1 MKSFPYNFKQIFGT
15 ISFVSGKGFIAM
27 KKWMADRRLILG
39 ILIAHLLLFFTFE
52 DKSVFWYIFTASM
65 LVLISYSIIH
75 EEIEDNAPTFSYLS
89 LGIASGLGLFGLFW
103 IGSSLFDLLNIPI
116 SGQISRLYN
125 RFSPDIFWH
134 YLVLVL
140 IIAPGE
146 EIFWRGFIQ
155 KRLNKHFGMKL
166 SIGIS
171 VFLYASVHLY
181 SGEFILVL
189 AAIIAGLAWS
199 ILYTWKR
206 SLPLVIVSHI
216 VFDLLLFV
224 FLPLR

>member
-1 MKSFPYNFKQIFGT
+1 
-15 ISFVSGKGFIAM
+15 M

-52 DKSVFWYIFTASM
+52 DKTVFWYIFTASM

-75 EEIEDNAPTFSYLS
+75 EEVEDNASTLSYFSV
-89 LGIASGLGLFGLFW
+89 GIASGLGLFGIFW
-103 IGSSLFDLLNIPI
+103 LGSSLIDLLNLPF
-116 SGQISRLYN
+116 SSQISRLYS
-125 RFSPDIFWH
+125 RFSPEIFWQ

-155 KRLNKHFGMKL
+155 KRLNKHFSVKM
-166 SIGIS
+166 SIGLS

-181 SGEFILVL
+181 SGEFILVI

-199 ILYTWKR
+199 ILYAWKR

-224 FLPLR
+224 FIPLH

>member
-1 MKSFPYNFKQIFGT
+1 MKN
-15 ISFVSGKGFIAM
+15 
-27 KKWMADRRLILG
+27 WMADRRLIIG

-52 DKSVFWYIFTASM
+52 DKDVFWYIFTASM

-75 EEIEDNAPTFSYLS
+75 EEIEDNTSTLTYLT

-103 IGSSLFDLLNIPI
+103 LGSFLIELLNLPFAN
-116 SGQISRLYN
+116 QISRLYS
-125 RFSPDIFWH
+125 RFSPDLFWH

-140 IIAPGE
+140 ILAPGE

-155 KRLNKHFGMKL
+155 KRLSKYFRMNM
-166 SIGIS
+166 SIGLS
-171 VFLYASVHLY
+171 VILYASVHFY

-199 ILYTWKR
+199 ILYAWKR

-224 FLPLR
+224 FIPLS

>member
-1 MKSFPYNFKQIFGT
+1 
-15 ISFVSGKGFIAM
+15 
-27 KKWMADRRLILG
+27 MADRRLILG

-52 DKSVFWYIFTASM
+52 DKDVFWYIFTASM
-65 LVLISYSIIH
+65 LILISYSIIH
-75 EEIEDNAPTFSYLS
+75 EEIEDNASTSSYLS
-89 LGIASGLGLFGLFW
+89 LGVLSGIGLFGLFW
-103 IGSSLFDLLNIPI
+103 LGSSMIEWLNIPF
-116 SGQISRLYN
+116 SGQISRLYS

-140 IIAPGE
+140 ILAPGE
-146 EIFWRGFIQ
+146 EIFWRGFVQ
-155 KRLNKHFGMKL
+155 KRLSNYFGVKITIVL
-166 SIGIS
+166 A
-171 VFLYASVHLY
+171 VLLYASVHLY

-189 AAIIAGLAWS
+189 AAVIAGFAWS
-199 ILYTWKR
+199 AMYAWKR

>member
-1 MKSFPYNFKQIFGT
+1 
-15 ISFVSGKGFIAM
+15 
-27 KKWMADRRLILG
+27 MADRRLILG

-52 DKSVFWYIFTASM
+52 DKTVFWYIFTASM

-75 EEIEDNAPTFSYLS
+75 EEVEDNASTLSYFSV
-89 LGIASGLGLFGLFW
+89 GIASGLGLFGIFW
-103 IGSSLFDLLNIPI
+103 LGSSLIDLLNLPF
-116 SGQISRLYN
+116 SSQISRLYS
-125 RFSPDIFWH
+125 RFSPEIFWQ

-155 KRLNKHFGMKL
+155 KRLNKHFSVKM
-166 SIGIS
+166 SIGLS

-181 SGEFILVL
+181 SGEFILVI

-199 ILYTWKR
+199 ILYAWKR

-216 VFDLLLFV
+216 VFDLLMFV
-224 FLPLR
+224 FIPLH

>member
-1 MKSFPYNFKQIFGT
+1 MKN
-15 ISFVSGKGFIAM
+15 
-27 KKWMADRRLILG
+27 WMADRRLLIG

-52 DKSVFWYIFTASM
+52 DKTVFWYIFTATM

-75 EEIEDNAPTFSYLS
+75 EEIEDNTSTFSYLS
-89 LGIASGLGLFGLFW
+89 IGIASGLGLFGLFW
-103 IGSSLFDLLNIPI
+103 LGSFLIDVLNLPF
-116 SGQISRLYN
+116 SSQITRLYN
-125 RFSPDIFWH
+125 QFSPDLFWH

-155 KRLNKHFGMKL
+155 KRLSKYFSTKMTVGL
-166 SIGIS
+166 S
-171 VFLYASVHLY
+171 VLLYASVHLW
-181 SGEFILVL
+181 SGQFILVL

-199 ILYTWKR
+199 ILYAWKR

>member
-1 MKSFPYNFKQIFGT
+1 
-15 ISFVSGKGFIAM
+15 
-27 KKWMADRRLILG
+27 MADRRLILG

-52 DKSVFWYIFTASM
+52 DKAVFWYIFTAAM
-65 LVLISYSIIH
+65 LILISYSIIH
-75 EEIEDNAPTFSYLS
+75 EEIEDNASTFSYLS
-89 LGIASGLGLFGLFW
+89 IGVLSGIGLFGLFW
-103 IGSSLFDLLNIPI
+103 LGSTMIELLNLPF
-116 SGQISRLYN
+116 SSQISRLYS

-146 EIFWRGFIQ
+146 EIFWRGFVQ
-155 KRLNKHFGMKL
+155 KRLHNHFGVKI
-166 SIGIS
+166 SIGLS
-171 VFLYASVHLY
+171 VLLYASVHLY

-199 ILYTWKR
+199 TLYAWKR
-206 SLPLVIVSHI
+206 SMPLVIVSHL

>member
-1 MKSFPYNFKQIFGT
+1 
-15 ISFVSGKGFIAM
+15 
-27 KKWMADRRLILG
+27 MADRRLIIG
-39 ILIAHLLLFFTFE
+39 VLIAHLLMFFTFE
-52 DKSVFWYIFTASM
+52 DKNVFWYIFTASM

-75 EEIEDNAPTFSYLS
+75 EEIEDNTSTLSYLT

-103 IGSSLFDLLNIPI
+103 LGSFLIELLNLPFAN
-116 SGQISRLYN
+116 QITRLYS
-125 RFSPDIFWH
+125 RFSPDLIWH

-140 IIAPGE
+140 ILAPGE

-155 KRLNKHFGMKL
+155 KRLSKYINVKMSIIL
-166 SIGIS
+166 SVI
-171 VFLYASVHLY
+171 LYASVHFY

-199 ILYTWKR
+199 ILYAWKR
-206 SLPLVIVSHI
+206 SMPLVIVSHI

-224 FLPLR
+224 FLPLN

>member
-1 MKSFPYNFKQIFGT
+1 M
-15 ISFVSGKGFIAM
+15 
-27 KKWMADRRLILG
+27 ILG

-52 DKSVFWYIFTASM
+52 DKTVFWYIFTASM

-75 EEIEDNAPTFSYLS
+75 EEVEDNASTLSYFSV
-89 LGIASGLGLFGLFW
+89 GIASGLGLFGIFW
-103 IGSSLFDLLNIPI
+103 LGSSLIDLLNLPF
-116 SGQISRLYN
+116 SSQISRLYS
-125 RFSPDIFWH
+125 RFSPEIFWQ

-155 KRLNKHFGMKL
+155 KRLNKHFSVKM
-166 SIGIS
+166 SIGLS

-181 SGEFILVL
+181 SGEFILVI

-199 ILYTWKR
+199 ILYAWKR

-216 VFDLLLFV
+216 VFDLLMFV
-224 FLPLR
+224 FIPLH

>member
-1 MKSFPYNFKQIFGT
+1 MKN
-15 ISFVSGKGFIAM
+15 
-27 KKWMADRRLILG
+27 WMADRRLILG

-52 DKSVFWYIFTASM
+52 DKAVFWYIFTASM
-65 LVLISYSIIH
+65 LVLISYSIIY
-75 EEIEDNAPTFSYLS
+75 EEIEDNAATLQYLS
-89 LGIASGLGLFGLFW
+89 LGIASGLGLYGLFW
-103 IGSSLFDLLNIPI
+103 MGSFLIDVLNLPL
-116 SGQISRLYN
+116 SNQISRLYS

-134 YLVLVL
+134 YIVLVL

-155 KRLNKHFGMKL
+155 KRLSKYFSMKMTIGL
-166 SIGIS
+166 S
-171 VFLYASVHLY
+171 VLLYTSVHFY

-189 AAIIAGLAWS
+189 AALIAGLAWS
-199 ILYTWKR
+199 ALYAWKR
-206 SLPLVIVSHI
+206 SMPLVIVSHI

>member
-1 MKSFPYNFKQIFGT
+1 
-15 ISFVSGKGFIAM
+15 
-27 KKWMADRRLILG
+27 MADRKLIIG
-39 ILIAHLLLFFTFE
+39 VLIAHLLMFFTFE
-52 DKSVFWYIFTASM
+52 DKNVFWYIFTASM

-75 EEIEDNAPTFSYLS
+75 EEIEDNTSTLSYLT

-103 IGSSLFDLLNIPI
+103 LGSFLIELLNLPFAN
-116 SGQISRLYN
+116 QITRLYS
-125 RFSPDIFWH
+125 RFSPDLIWH

-140 IIAPGE
+140 ILAPGE

-155 KRLNKHFGMKL
+155 KRLSKYINVKMSIIL
-166 SIGIS
+166 SVI
-171 VFLYASVHLY
+171 LYASVHFY

-199 ILYTWKR
+199 ILYAWKR
-206 SLPLVIVSHI
+206 SMPLVIVSHI

-224 FLPLR
+224 FLPLN

>member
-1 MKSFPYNFKQIFGT
+1 MKN
-15 ISFVSGKGFIAM
+15 
-27 KKWMADRRLILG
+27 WMADRRLILG

-52 DKSVFWYIFTASM
+52 DKDVFWYIFTASM

-75 EEIEDNAPTFSYLS
+75 EEIEDNASTLSYLT

-103 IGSSLFDLLNIPI
+103 LGSFLMEVLNLPFAN
-116 SGQISRLYN
+116 QVSRLYS
-125 RFSPDIFWH
+125 RFSPDLFWH

-140 IIAPGE
+140 ILAPGE

-155 KRLNKHFGMKL
+155 KRLSKYFSMKM
-166 SIGIS
+166 SIGLS
-171 VFLYASVHLY
+171 VLLYASVHLY

-199 ILYTWKR
+199 ILYAWKR
-206 SLPLVIVSHI
+206 SMPLVIVSHI

-224 FLPLR
+224 FIPLS

>member
-1 MKSFPYNFKQIFGT
+1 M
-15 ISFVSGKGFIAM
+15 
-27 KKWMADRRLILG
+27 ILG

-52 DKSVFWYIFTASM
+52 DKTVFWYIFTASM

-75 EEIEDNAPTFSYLS
+75 EEVEDNASTLSYFSV
-89 LGIASGLGLFGLFW
+89 GIASGLGLFGLFW
-103 IGSSLFDLLNIPI
+103 LGSSLIDLLNLPF
-116 SGQISRLYN
+116 SSQISRLYS
-125 RFSPDIFWH
+125 RFSPEIFWQ

-155 KRLNKHFGMKL
+155 KRLNKHFSVKM
-166 SIGIS
+166 SIGLS

-181 SGEFILVL
+181 SGESILVI

-199 ILYTWKR
+199 ILYAWKR

-224 FLPLR
+224 FIPLH

>member
-1 MKSFPYNFKQIFGT
+1 MKN
-15 ISFVSGKGFIAM
+15 
-27 KKWMADRRLILG
+27 WMADRRLILG

-52 DKSVFWYIFTASM
+52 DKDVFWYIFTASM

-75 EEIEDNAPTFSYLS
+75 EEIEDNTSTLTYLTV
-89 LGIASGLGLFGLFW
+89 GVASGLGLFGFFW
-103 IGSSLFDLLNIPI
+103 LGSFLIEMLNLPI
-116 SGQISRLYN
+116 ANQISRLYS
-125 RFSPDIFWH
+125 RFSPELFWH

-140 IIAPGE
+140 ILAPGE

-155 KRLNKHFGMKL
+155 KRLSKYFSMKV
-166 SIGIS
+166 SIGLS
-171 VFLYASVHLY
+171 VMLYASVHFY

-199 ILYTWKR
+199 TLYAWKR

-224 FLPLR
+224 FIPLS

>member
-1 MKSFPYNFKQIFGT
+1 
-15 ISFVSGKGFIAM
+15 
-27 KKWMADRRLILG
+27 MADRRLILG

-52 DKSVFWYIFTASM
+52 DKDVFWYIFTASM

-75 EEIEDNAPTFSYLS
+75 EEIEDNTSTLTYLT
-89 LGIASGLGLFGLFW
+89 LGVASGLGLFGLFW
-103 IGSSLFDLLNIPI
+103 LGSFLIELLNLPFAN
-116 SGQISRLYN
+116 QISRLYN
-125 RFSPDIFWH
+125 RFSPDLFWH

-140 IIAPGE
+140 ILAPGE

-155 KRLNKHFGMKL
+155 KRLSKYFSLKMTISL
-166 SIGIS
+166 S
-171 VFLYASVHLY
+171 VLLYGSVHLY

-199 ILYTWKR
+199 ILYAWKR
-206 SLPLVIVSHI
+206 SMPLVIVSHI

-224 FLPLR
+224 FIPLS

>member
-1 MKSFPYNFKQIFGT
+1 MKT
-15 ISFVSGKGFIAM
+15 L
-27 KKWMADRRLILG
+27 MADRRLILG

-52 DKSVFWYIFTASM
+52 DKAVFWYIFTAAM
-65 LVLISYSIIH
+65 LILISYSIIH
-75 EEIEDNAPTFSYLS
+75 EEIEDNTSTFSYLS
-89 LGIASGLGLFGLFW
+89 IGVLSGIGLFGLFW
-103 IGSSLFDLLNIPI
+103 LGSTMIELLNLPF
-116 SGQISRLYN
+116 SSQISRLYS
-125 RFSPDIFWH
+125 RFSPDLFWH

-146 EIFWRGFIQ
+146 EIFWRGFVQ
-155 KRLNKHFGMKL
+155 KRLHNHFGVKI
-166 SIGIS
+166 SIGLS
-171 VFLYASVHLY
+171 VLLYASVHLY

-199 ILYTWKR
+199 TLYAWKR
-206 SLPLVIVSHI
+206 SMPLVIVSHL

>member
-1 MKSFPYNFKQIFGT
+1 M
-15 ISFVSGKGFIAM
+15 
-27 KKWMADRRLILG
+27 ILG

-52 DKSVFWYIFTASM
+52 DKTVFWYIFTASM

-75 EEIEDNAPTFSYLS
+75 EEVEDNASTLSYFSV
-89 LGIASGLGLFGLFW
+89 GIASGLGLFGIFW
-103 IGSSLFDLLNIPI
+103 LGSSLIDLLNLPF
-116 SGQISRLYN
+116 SSQISRLYS
-125 RFSPDIFWH
+125 RFSPEIFWQ

-155 KRLNKHFGMKL
+155 KRLNKHFSVKM
-166 SIGIS
+166 SIGLS

-181 SGEFILVL
+181 SGEFILVI

-199 ILYTWKR
+199 ILYAWKR

-224 FLPLR
+224 FIPLH

>member
-1 MKSFPYNFKQIFGT
+1 MKT
-15 ISFVSGKGFIAM
+15 
-27 KKWMADRRLILG
+27 WHADRRLIFG
-39 ILIAHLLLFFTFE
+39 ILIAHFLLFFTFD
-52 DKSVFWYIFTASM
+52 DKAVFWYIFTASM

-75 EEIEDNAPTFSYLS
+75 EQIEDNEPTFSFLWIGILS
-89 LGIASGLGLFGLFW
+89 GIGLFGLFW
-103 IGSSLFDLLNIPI
+103 FGSIMIDLLNLPF
-116 SGQISRLYN
+116 SNQVSRLYS

-146 EIFWRGFIQ
+146 EIFWRGFVQ
-155 KRLNKHFGMKL
+155 KRLFKYGNSKL
-166 SIGIS
+166 TIALS
-171 VFLYASVHLY
+171 VLLYASVHLY

-189 AAIIAGLAWS
+189 AAIIAGLVWS
-199 ILYTWKR
+199 SLYAWKR

-224 FLPLR
+224 FMPLR

>member
-1 MKSFPYNFKQIFGT
+1 MKN
-15 ISFVSGKGFIAM
+15 
-27 KKWMADRRLILG
+27 WMADRRLILG

-52 DKSVFWYIFTASM
+52 DKDVFWYIFTASM

-75 EEIEDNAPTFSYLS
+75 EEIEDNTSTLTYLT
-89 LGIASGLGLFGLFW
+89 LGVASGLGLFGLFW
-103 IGSSLFDLLNIPI
+103 LGSFLFEMLNLPFAN
-116 SGQISRLYN
+116 QISRLYG
-125 RFSPDIFWH
+125 RFSPELIWH

-140 IIAPGE
+140 ILAPGE

-155 KRLNKHFGMKL
+155 KRLSKYFSMKM
-166 SIGIS
+166 SIGLS
-171 VFLYASVHLY
+171 VILYASVHLY

-199 ILYTWKR
+199 ILYAWKR

-224 FLPLR
+224 FIPLN

>member
-1 MKSFPYNFKQIFGT
+1 MKT
-15 ISFVSGKGFIAM
+15 L
-27 KKWMADRRLILG
+27 MADRRLILG

-52 DKSVFWYIFTASM
+52 DKAVFWYIFTAAM
-65 LVLISYSIIH
+65 LILISYSIIH
-75 EEIEDNAPTFSYLS
+75 EEIEDNASTFSYLS
-89 LGIASGLGLFGLFW
+89 IGVLSGIGLFGLFW
-103 IGSSLFDLLNIPI
+103 LGSTMIELLNLPF
-116 SGQISRLYN
+116 SSQISRLYS

-146 EIFWRGFIQ
+146 EIFWRGFVQ
-155 KRLNKHFGMKL
+155 KRLHNHFGVKI
-166 SIGIS
+166 SIGLS
-171 VFLYASVHLY
+171 VLLYASVHLY

-199 ILYTWKR
+199 TLYAWKR
-206 SLPLVIVSHI
+206 SMPLVIVSHL

>member
-1 MKSFPYNFKQIFGT
+1 
-15 ISFVSGKGFIAM
+15 M

-52 DKSVFWYIFTASM
+52 DKTVFWYIFTASM

-75 EEIEDNAPTFSYLS
+75 EEVEDNASTLSYFSV
-89 LGIASGLGLFGLFW
+89 GIASGLGLFGIFW
-103 IGSSLFDLLNIPI
+103 LGSSLIDLLNLPF
-116 SGQISRLYN
+116 SSQISRLYS
-125 RFSPDIFWH
+125 RFSPEIFWQ

-155 KRLNKHFGMKL
+155 KRLNKHFSVKM
-166 SIGIS
+166 SIGLS

-181 SGEFILVL
+181 SGEFILVI

-199 ILYTWKR
+199 ILYAWKR

-216 VFDLLLFV
+216 VFDLLMFV
-224 FLPLR
+224 FIPLH

>member
-1 MKSFPYNFKQIFGT
+1 MKN
-15 ISFVSGKGFIAM
+15 
-27 KKWMADRRLILG
+27 WMADRRLILG

-52 DKSVFWYIFTASM
+52 DKAVFWYIFTASM
-65 LVLISYSIIH
+65 LVLISYSIIY
-75 EEIEDNAPTFSYLS
+75 EEIEDNAATLQYLS
-89 LGIASGLGLFGLFW
+89 LGIVSGLGLYGLFW
-103 IGSSLFDLLNIPI
+103 LGSFLIDLLNLPL
-116 SGQISRLYN
+116 SNQISRLYS

-134 YLVLVL
+134 YIVLVL

-155 KRLNKHFGMKL
+155 KRLSNFFNMKMSVGL
-166 SIGIS
+166 S
-171 VFLYASVHLY
+171 VLLYASVHLY

-189 AAIIAGLAWS
+189 AALIAGLVWS
-199 ILYTWKR
+199 ALYAWKR
-206 SLPLVIVSHI
+206 SMPLVIVSHI

>member
-1 MKSFPYNFKQIFGT
+1 MKN
-15 ISFVSGKGFIAM
+15 
-27 KKWMADRRLILG
+27 WMGDRRLLLG
-39 ILIAHLLLFFTFE
+39 ILIAHLLLFFTFD
-52 DKSVFWYIFTASM
+52 DKDVFWYIFTASM

-75 EEIEDNAPTFSYLS
+75 EEIEDNASTLSYLT
-89 LGIASGLGLFGLFW
+89 LGVASGLGLFGLFW
-103 IGSSLFDLLNIPI
+103 LGSLLFEVLNLPFAN
-116 SGQISRLYN
+116 QISRLYS
-125 RFSPDIFWH
+125 RFSPNLFWH

-140 IIAPGE
+140 ILAPGE

-155 KRLNKHFGMKL
+155 KRLSKYFDLKM
-166 SIGIS
+166 SIGLAVI
-171 VFLYASVHLY
+171 LYASVHLY

-199 ILYTWKR
+199 ILYAWKR

-224 FLPLR
+224 FIPLN